1 MAAMTENLPSTAR
14 PSGYTDGAPFEQE
27 MKVELVINDRA
38 EAFIFHNKPFV
49 RQISWLEFD
58 LDTNKLDFVMN
69 SGDSRNFGLL
79 VKKDLSKYLQN
90 SYQILVVLT
99 DDKSGEPI
107 EGEYFPLIIH
117 RA

>member
-1 MAAMTENLPSTAR
+1 MAAMTEQLTSTS
-14 PSGYTDGAPFEQE
+14 SGPGYSDGTPFEQE

-38 EAFIFHNKPFV
+38 EAFIFHNKPFK
-49 RQISWLEFD
+49 RQVSWIEYD

-69 SGDSRNFGLL
+69 DGDTRNFGLL
-79 VKKDLSKYLQN
+79 VKRDMSKYLQN
-90 SYQILVVLT
+90 AFQILVVLT
-99 DDKSGEPI
+99 DDKTGEPV

>member
-1 MAAMTENLPSTAR
+1 MAAMTENLPSVSTR
-14 PSGYTDGAPFEQE
+14 SGYTDGTAFEPE

-38 EAFIFHNKPFV
+38 EAFIFHNKPFK
-49 RQISWLEFD
+49 RQISWLEYD

-69 SGDSRNFGLL
+69 DGDQRNFGLL
-79 VKKDLSKYLQN
+79 VKKDMSKYLQN
-90 SYQILVVLT
+90 SYQILMVLT
-99 DDKSGEPI
+99 DEKSGEPI

>member
-1 MAAMTENLPSTAR
+1 MAAMTETIPSTSIR
-14 PSGYTDGAPFEQE
+14 SGYSDGTSFEQE

-38 EAFIFHNKPFV
+38 EAFIFHSKPFT
-49 RQISWLEFD
+49 RQISWVEYD

-69 SGDSRNFGLL
+69 DGDSRNFGLL
-79 VKKDLSKYLQN
+79 VKKDMSKYLQN
-90 SYQILVVLT
+90 AYQILVVLT
-99 DDKSGEPI
+99 DEKSGEPI